1 MIPGFGQELGVMA
14 EQNLNALP
22 GPARALR
29 GVDSGSQ
36 PEQDACM
43 AQVIGTLRAFH
54 RLLVKGESSLTRSPP
69 RKAMRRGFDVV
80 PRRDRAGL

>member
-14 EQNLNALP
+14 EQELDALP

-36 PEQDACM
+36 PERDACM
-43 AQVIGTLRAFH
+43 AQAIGTLREFQ
-54 RLLVKGESSLTRSPP
+54 RVLIKGRVALTALRFREWIS
-69 RKAMRRGFDVV
+69 
-80 PRRDRAGL
+80 